1 MGKKTVSCE
10 QRPSLTA
17 RLETVRYL
25 GEIKSSSDVRRPV
38 PFLQIAEALVE
49 AGYRSLDAQAKA
61 LGIHRSTA
69 WTIIKAKHKL
79 GRLHTKTTQ
88 KILEN
93 PETPLT
99 VRAVVLRYLAERG
112 ESRLEDPQHHS
123 RSPSDRT
130 GV

>member
-1 MGKKTVSCE
+1 
-10 QRPSLTA
+10 
-17 RLETVRYL
+17 
-25 GEIKSSSDVRRPV
+25 VRRPA

-93 PETPLT
+93 LSVSNIVPALKNAVQKRRRFAIPRRVHGCLT
-99 VRAVVLRYLAERG
+99 LHPSMSERPTKLK
-112 ESRLEDPQHHS
+112 R
-123 RSPSDRT
+123 
-130 GV
+130 